1 MKFTSKNRAGIV
13 GNSTNAAG
21 GTCDGCDVRFWTHHQ
36 RCQSPQHV
44 GGRYVVQDV
53 CEDPW

>member
-1 MKFTSKNRAGIV
+1 MKFTNKNRAGIV

-53 CEDPW
+53 YEDPW